1 MLGVDLTKILL
12 LAPTQFPRAG
22 QWKLPSPDCVQAI
35 SGHEPD
41 HMNDRSL
48 QPTALEAILR
58 ETVDL
63 GFSMASESQTGSLL
77 RTLAASKPAG
87 RFLELGTGTG
97 VATAWLLAGMD
108 KASRLAT
115 VDNDPTVVAIARR
128 YLGSDR
134 RVTFHLDDAAA
145 FIERQTPDS
154 FDFVFADAW
163 PGKFGHLE
171 QALALVRVGGFYFV
185 DDLLPQPNWPSGHEP
200 TVSALIERLAT
211 HDQFVVTKLAWASGL
226 MVLVRAR

>member
-1 MLGVDLTKILL
+1 MRL
-12 LAPTQFPRAG
+12 
-22 QWKLPSPDCVQAI
+22 
-35 SGHEPD
+35 D
-41 HMNDRSL
+41 HMNDCSL
-48 QPTALEAILR
+48 LPTALEAILR
-58 ETVDL
+58 ETTDL
-63 GFSMASESQTGSLL
+63 GFSMASESRTGSLL

-128 YLGSDR
+128 YLGSDV
-134 RVTFHLDDAAA
+134 RVAFHLDDAAA
-145 FIERQTPDS
+145 FIERQTPGS
-154 FDFVFADAW
+154 FDLVFADAW
-163 PGKFGHLE
+163 PGKFSHLE
-171 QALALVRVGGFYFV
+171 QALALVRIGGFYFV
-185 DDLLPQPNWPSGHEP
+185 DDLLPQPNWLAGHEP

-211 HDQFVVTKLAWASGL
+211 HDQFVVTNLAWASGL

>member
-1 MLGVDLTKILL
+1 
-12 LAPTQFPRAG
+12 
-22 QWKLPSPDCVQAI
+22 
-35 SGHEPD
+35 
-41 HMNDRSL
+41 
-48 QPTALEAILR
+48 
-58 ETVDL
+58 
-63 GFSMASESQTGSLL
+63 MASESQTGSLL

-108 KASRLAT
+108 AASRLAT

-128 YLGSDR
+128 HLGSDR

-145 FIERQTPDS
+145 FIEWQTRGS
-154 FDFVFADAW
+154 YDFVFADAW
-163 PGKFGHLE
+163 PGKFSRLE
-171 QALALVRVGGFYFV
+171 QTLALVRVGGFYFV
-185 DDLLPQPNWPSGHEP
+185 DDLLPQPNWPAGHEP